1 MNQIPEPDK
10 DFQDMTEEEFV
21 EWLNKQDLDQLKKNK
36 GKYVIQVPVTA
47 KAHGVDKKSEVVILP
62 LSLEDNSTI
71 NGTASILEELGKEFG
86 ITCSHATCFLPF
98 NENTKTFDLK
108 EARSRFQFLK
118 LLEKHK
124 VEMNELKSQL
134 DRREKGIDGVASAQ
148 AEDED
153 FFDCATDEDED
164 DGNANDDGDD
174 DDGANAETREG
185 PAKSKKSMFQKIDG
199 KFNKMY
205 DSVVKRMWKAV
216 QNPDSTAFQ
225 RFLNDMEDKRC
236 KWDTSNTDHFGR
248 TILHAAVEENNETLI
263 QTLLHAG
270 IDVNCLE
277 GCGAS
282 PLTIA
287 VLNKNEKL
295 VKLLHSNFALSSGP
309 LFVRMPSPFDI
320 AKAMG
325 LDEIVNLFDNE
336 PDEEEDKLLVLRF
349 EGGCARERIAPEEVQ
364 LDEVES
370 DGFSFDR
377 STCKA
382 CPTIIVG
389 DNGTNKVCRGVRSR
403 STSAYG
409 WCTEFPGDMHTKGY
423 LCEACFKVMGNGGFH
438 YLIHTVMKRSKVTH
452 EAFGKK
458 KFQEQNLSRIKE
470 AVRDGGQAY
479 GLAAV
484 KEFKKSSLFP
494 SESALK
500 ACLRQSGSHNHLLL
514 DTFKKWLHGGAME
527 DESFRYHTELITLY
541 APLLDLYCFATR
553 HGYGLSRETVWLILM
568 PIFC

>member
-1 MNQIPEPDK
+1 
-10 DFQDMTEEEFV
+10 
-21 EWLNKQDLDQLKKNK
+21 
-36 GKYVIQVPVTA
+36 
-47 KAHGVDKKSEVVILP
+47 
-62 LSLEDNSTI
+62 
-71 NGTASILEELGKEFG
+71 
-86 ITCSHATCFLPF
+86 
-98 NENTKTFDLK
+98 
-108 EARSRFQFLK
+108 
-118 LLEKHK
+118 
-124 VEMNELKSQL
+124 
-134 DRREKGIDGVASAQ
+134 
-148 AEDED
+148 
-153 FFDCATDEDED
+153 
-164 DGNANDDGDD
+164 
-174 DDGANAETREG
+174 
-185 PAKSKKSMFQKIDG
+185 
-199 KFNKMY
+199 
-205 DSVVKRMWKAV
+205 
-216 QNPDSTAFQ
+216 
-225 RFLNDMEDKRC
+225 MEDKRC
-236 KWDTSNTDHFGR
+236 EWDTSNTDHFGR
-248 TILHAAVEENNETLI
+248 TILHAVVEENNETLT

-309 LFVRMPSPFDI
+309 LFVRMTSPFDI

-325 LDEIVNLFDNE
+325 LDDIVNLFGNE
-336 PDEEEDKLLVLRF
+336 PDEEEDKLLALRF
-349 EGGCARERIAPEEVQ
+349 EGGCASERIAPEEVQ

-370 DGFSFDR
+370 DGFSFDQ

-409 WCTEFPGDMHTKGY
+409 WCTEFSGDMHTKGY
-423 LCEACFKVMGNGGFH
+423 LMCEACFKIMGNGGFH
-438 YLIHTVMKRSKVTH
+438 YLIHTVIKRPKVTH

-484 KEFKKSSLFP
+484 QEFKKSSFFP

-500 ACLRQSGSHNHLLL
+500 ACLPSKWITQS
-514 DTFKKWLHGGAME
+514 
-527 DESFRYHTELITLY
+527 
-541 APLLDLYCFATR
+541 FAS
-553 HGYGLSRETVWLILM
+553 GYL
-568 PIFC
+568 